1 MKFEIIYRRI
11 AQALLIVGPLTS
23 FAVSPL
29 TNYDPINLIKI
40 LVVAPVAFFAIA
52 LVISSFKYS
61 VRRLDRFFWIAS
73 GSFLI
78 AMLSTIFFSG
88 ARLTQQIWGTFGR
101 NTGFVTYFSLLLV
114 FICTALIQKVD
125 FYHKL
130 INSILVTAIP
140 MTIYCLMQVSEQ
152 YFPALGIK
160 DPFGWSEKHPFGTF
174 GNINFSS
181 AFFGLSSI
189 VGTVLL
195 LEKKFSKTL
204 KIATA
209 IMVVIDLAIVL
220 KTGSIQGLMIYA
232 AAIGIALYLFIRSK
246 SNLRS
251 LKIPYGLLSL
261 GAITI
266 TVMGLSNKG
275 PLSKFLF
282 APSIVFRTD
291 YWHAGWQSTLDHPVF
306 GVGLDSYGD
315 WYRSARGLVSTLRT
329 GPDRVSN
336 TAHNIFLDLS
346 SNGGFPLLIAYI
358 AINALALRAVIR
370 VLRRDTKFVP
380 YFVALFTSWIA
391 FLIFSAISI
400 NQIGIGIW
408 GWLFTGA
415 LIGYEISTMD
425 QASSIGRNNSGSKRK
440 GVSVLPAS
448 SGVFGF
454 VGALLGF
461 SLAFIPFNADMKYK
475 SAIQIGA
482 MDRIIASTKSVGAAT
497 FYTELALDTAIRNN
511 FAAQADELARQ
522 LIRIEPHS
530 YMGWKAIWA
539 LSTTTADE
547 KKMAIAKMMELDPFN
562 PDNPNS

>member
-1 MKFEIIYRRI
+1 MKFEIVYKRI
-11 AQALLIVGPLTS
+11 AQALLIVGPLAS
-23 FAVSPL
+23 LAVSPL

-40 LVVAPVAFFAIA
+40 LFVVPISFFVFA
-52 LVISSFKYS
+52 LVVSSFKYS
-61 VRRLDRFFWIAS
+61 VSRLDKFFWIAS
-73 GSFLI
+73 GTFVIS
-78 AMLSTIFFSG
+78 MLSTIVFSG

-140 MTIYCLMQVSEQ
+140 MTIYCLIQVSEQ

-189 VGTVLL
+189 VGTILL

-204 KIATA
+204 KIAMA
-209 IMVVIDLAIVL
+209 IMVIIDLVIVL

-232 AAIGIALYLFIRSK
+232 AALGIALYLLIRSK
-246 SNLRS
+246 PNLRL
-251 LKIPYGLLSL
+251 LKIPYALLSL

-266 TVMGLSNKG
+266 TVLGLTNKG

-291 YWHAGWQSTLDHPVF
+291 YWHAGWQITLDHPVF
-306 GVGLDSYGD
+306 GVGLDSYGE

-346 SNGGFPLLIAYI
+346 SNGGFPLLLAYI

-415 LIGYEISTMD
+415 LIGYEISTSD
-425 QASSIGRNNSGSKRK
+425 QASLIGKNNSGSKRK

-461 SLAFIPFNADMKYK
+461 SLAFIPLNADMKYK

-482 MDRIIASTKSVGAAT
+482 MDRIIASTKLLGSAT
-497 FYTELALDTAIRNN
+497 FYTELALDTAAKNN
-511 FAAQADELARQ
+511 FIDQMDELTRQ
-522 LIRIEPHS
+522 LIQIEPRS
-530 YMGWKAIWA
+530 FMGWRAMQIITT
-539 LSTTTADE
+539 STPEE
-547 KKMAIAKMMELDPFN
+547 KKLATEKLKELDPFN
-562 PDNPNS
+562 PNLAKS